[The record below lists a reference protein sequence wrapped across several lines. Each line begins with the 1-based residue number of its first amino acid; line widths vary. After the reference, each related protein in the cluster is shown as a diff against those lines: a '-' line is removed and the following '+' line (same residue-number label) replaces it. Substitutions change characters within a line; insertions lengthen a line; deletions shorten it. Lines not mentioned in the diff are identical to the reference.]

1 MDCEEGEICLTRQ
14 AENAPELNTQDSI
27 FKSVS
32 ICTPELEIDKVKYPE
47 KFFFQL
53 QLTLS
58 YLGQYCDQQTVF
70 DEDASPS

>member
-32 ICTPELEIDKVKYPE
+32 ICTPELEIDKV
-47 KFFFQL
+47 
-53 QLTLS
+53 S
-58 YLGQYCDQQTVF
+58 YEIVLFNYIELFLRSVL
-70 DEDASPS
+70 